1 MQSKFEQLSVTF
13 TGCAVVAPCVP
24 MVQLINFMLPTF
36 VRGMEISH
44 THFAFCLMA
53 ASRQSK
59 CQIANDKHA
68 EGGVGVWGEGWLA
81 CLTCLAGRTV
91 ISSVN

>member
-44 THFAFCLMA
+44 TFCILP
-53 ASRQSK
+53 
-59 CQIANDKHA
+59 N
-68 EGGVGVWGEGWLA
+68 GGKP
-81 CLTCLAGRTV
+81 TV
-91 ISSVN
+91 EMPNCK